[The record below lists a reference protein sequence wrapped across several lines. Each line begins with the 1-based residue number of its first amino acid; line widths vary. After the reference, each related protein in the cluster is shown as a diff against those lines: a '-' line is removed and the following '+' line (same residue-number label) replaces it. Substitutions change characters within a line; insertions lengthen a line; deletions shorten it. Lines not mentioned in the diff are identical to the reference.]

1 MKTYL
6 LYMRLGI
13 FMIGS
18 TFKKREVEKVRKEK
32 GEAAA
37 EEIINNYLMEWADF
51 IVNKSGV
58 KINVKGMEN
67 LPKEGALY
75 VANHQS
81 LFDVPVLLSATRVP
95 MGFIAKKELESKMII
110 SDWMKAIH
118 CIFMDR
124 ENVRE
129 SLKSINQGAE
139 ILKNGYSLAIFPEGT
154 RTKTGELL
162 EFKKGSM
169 KLGTKAGVPI
179 VPITIDG
186 TYKIREGNKN
196 KRIKGAEVSVVI
208 HNPINTKE
216 LDKESLNNLS
226 EIVKEIIAKGMK

>member
-6 LYMRLGI
+6 LFLQFGIYMLG
-13 FMIGS
+13 S
-18 TFKKREVEKVRKEK
+18 VFKKSKIEKLRREGKDKEADEFLKDIYLKWADYIIKKVGIRINIK
-32 GEAAA
+32 GE
-37 EEIINNYLMEWADF
+37 
-51 IVNKSGV
+51 
-58 KINVKGMEN
+58 EN

-81 LFDVPVLLSATRVP
+81 LFDIPVLVAATKVP
-95 MGFIAKKELESKMII
+95 MGFIAKKELEKTKLI
-110 SDWMKAIH
+110 SGWMKEVN

-129 SLKSINQGAE
+129 SLKSINEGVE
-139 ILKNGYSLAIFPEGT
+139 VLKRGYSLSIFPEGT

-186 TYKIREGNKN
+186 TIKIREGNESK
-196 KRIKGAEVSVVI
+196 KIRGAEVNVVI
-208 HNPINTKE
+208 HKPIDPKE
-216 LDKESLNNLS
+216 LDRESLNNLS
-226 EIVKEIIAKGMK
+226 EIVKDTIAKGF